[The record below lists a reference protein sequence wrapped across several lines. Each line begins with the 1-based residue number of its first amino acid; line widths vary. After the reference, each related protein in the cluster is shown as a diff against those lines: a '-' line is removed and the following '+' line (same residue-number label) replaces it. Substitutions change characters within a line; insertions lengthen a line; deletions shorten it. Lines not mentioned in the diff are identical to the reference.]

1 MAGDWIKMR
10 TNLLTDPKV
19 LAMTA
24 YLAADR
30 DFTAWWLA
38 GTRLD
43 VRHSVTE
50 VVTTAALRLVTAGG
64 LLLVWAAANEH
75 TDDGF
80 FPGIDLDGLDDIA
93 GIASF
98 GAAMRSVGWA
108 SEDAGRFGVSL
119 PNFSEYNTT
128 GPRRPLTNAQR
139 QALHR
144 AKKRA
149 ENSNEIRNGRN
160 EIRNGEVTESNENRN
175 AREEKIREYKTPPY
189 PPHGGACETP
199 VSHPGEAPTLPGP
212 GNETPDPA
220 GNVTDPAPGNAPAGS
235 GGSAG
240 GSAGGRGSKSAE
252 PPGFEEFWRAYPRKT
267 AKDAARKAWR
277 KLAPDADLQ
286 ALLAEALQRQAGWE
300 QWRRGVIPHASTW
313 LNQRRWEDE
322 GPAGG
327 PGGPGGTTE
336 ETPLERAARL
346 QAEREAFERQRD
358 QSVRGLPGHR
368 EEAT

>member
-1 MAGDWIKMR
+1 LKPESAVAGDWIKMR

-30 DFTAWWLA
+30 DFAAWWLA

-98 GAAMRSVGWA
+98 GAAMQSVGWA

-139 QALHR
+139 QAIHR
-144 AKKRA
+144 AKQRV
-149 ENSNEIRNGRN
+149 ESSNEIRNGRN
-160 EIRNGEVTESNENRN
+160 ENRNGEVTESNENRN

-189 PPHGGACETP
+189 PPHGGVCETL
-199 VSHPGEAPTLPGP
+199 VSHPGEEPTLPGS
-212 GNETPDPA
+212 GNEAPAPA
-220 GNVTDPAPGNAPAGS
+220 GNVSDLAPGNDPAPCGPKSAGS
-235 GGSAG
+235 GARSSGCAG
-240 GSAGGRGSKSAE
+240 
-252 PPGFEEFWRAYPRKT
+252 
-267 AKDAARKAWR
+267 
-277 KLAPDADLQ
+277 
-286 ALLAEALQRQAGWE
+286 
-300 QWRRGVIPHASTW
+300 
-313 LNQRRWEDE
+313 
-322 GPAGG
+322 
-327 PGGPGGTTE
+327 
-336 ETPLERAARL
+336 
-346 QAEREAFERQRD
+346 
-358 QSVRGLPGHR
+358 
-368 EEAT
+368 